1 VTYNFDIDRWYRM
14 RRDRLQARLE
24 SGELNELDYEH
35 EISDLDRRYEE
46 IQDRLDGS
54 FQMPDPSGKP

>member
-1 VTYNFDIDRWYRM
+1 VTYNFDIDRWYQM

-35 EISDLDRRYEE
+35 ELADLERRYEE

-54 FQMPDPSGKP
+54 YTIPETPDKT